1 MKRLWK
7 HKWILSL
14 LLVAVIGIGATAAY
28 LVASSGTVKNTF
40 ASGGVE
46 TEIVEVLDG
55 EKQVSVKNT
64 GELPVYVRARI
75 VVGGA
80 NLDGV
85 LFVKESELPSNDEL
99 AESTNIYVVMSS
111 NSDWAQTTTG
121 ANEWY
126 YYLQY
131 LPINTSTSNLMEK
144 VVIGGKASYDAEHFE
159 VTISQECVVAS
170 NTGLTSASDIQ
181 EVFASR

>member
-14 LLVAVIGIGATAAY
+14 LLVAVIGIGATTAY

-40 ASGGVE
+40 ASGEVE
-46 TEIVEVLDG
+46 TEIVEVLNG
-55 EKQVSVKNT
+55 EKQVSVQNT

-80 NLDGV
+80 NLDDV
-85 LFVKESELPSNDEL
+85 KFVKESDLPNSDAL
-99 AESTNIYVVMSS
+99 VESTDIYVVMSS
-111 NSDWAQTTTG
+111 NNDWAQTTTG

-126 YYLQY
+126 YYLKF
-131 LPINTSTSNLMEK
+131 LPINTSTSNLMER
-144 VVIGGKASYDAEHFE
+144 VVIGGKASYDAAHFE

-170 NTGLTSASDIQ
+170 NSGLTDASAIQ